1 MHSNTS
7 YNTYTVE
14 NAESYHEV
22 FKVLDSLGMADLKVT
37 FQEHC
42 IQDQTLHYVETE
54 DELKQLLREI
64 GIPLGRCIPIMKSWR
79 KRYSS
84 QETVRSKDKVST
96 AENYSQT
103 SIVTMDASIQTEDIL
118 ISAADY
124 NKILNSELNTQLAEL
139 NNQQELL
146 NHYAALASGEF
157 NLKLTEAQS
166 GSFTSGQVPS
176 SYGTQSLDPYTA
188 QLWSNLNQY
197 QDQYNMCGGFLQG
210 STANVAGGV
219 IPDSNGGE
227 ASSVRYNQNMSDV
240 NHVMVPS
247 PPSPVPSQDMGQYQ
261 RVTANV
267 SNRKDVVDEREDQAI
282 EQSLKDFETME
293 MESQHSYAS
302 AVNSETAD
310 LSQDSQHS
318 YGSNTEQHSSY
329 YMQSSQRMPLPYTSR
344 SSVRST
350 QTTSR
355 PVPSEKSDSSRFA
368 KCDDISLD
376 SGTTRL
382 PSSIQSVGPQTLQ
395 GYLDSLPESNEYKEA
410 MKSKN
415 PKKGW
420 KPIDGK
426 HIQSGKKVA
435 FKPVYWDK
443 EGRMRHG
450 VAVRGSDKSEECW
463 RHVEGK
469 APAGCTFAHSRLGD
483 TLQFVCVKCSYERNP
498 YDWCSDKTKHK
509 QYIFNLGPY
518 RNLEGGVW
526 KKIS

>member
-1 MHSNTS
+1 M
-7 YNTYTVE
+7 E

-22 FKVLDSLGMADLKVT
+22 FKVLDSLGMADLKET

-42 IQDQTLHYVETE
+42 IQDQTLRYVETE

-84 QETVRSKDKVST
+84 QETVRRKDKVST

-103 SIVTMDASIQTEDIL
+103 STVTVDASIQTEDML
-118 ISAADY
+118 ISAAEY
-124 NKILNSELNTQLAEL
+124 NKLLNNMAELNT
-139 NNQQELL
+139 QQELL

-166 GSFTSGQVPS
+166 GSLTSAQVPS

-188 QLWSNLNQY
+188 AQLWSNLSQY
-197 QDQYNMCGGFLQG
+197 QDQFNMYGGFLQAT
-210 STANVAGGV
+210 TANAPGGI
-219 IPDSNGGE
+219 IPDGIGSE
-227 ASSVRYNQNMSDV
+227 ASTVIYNQNMNDV
-240 NHVMVPS
+240 NHMMVPS
-247 PPSPVPSQDMGQYQ
+247 APSPVPSQDMGQYQ

-267 SNRKDVVDEREDQAI
+267 SERKDIVDEREDLAI
-282 EQSLKDFETME
+282 EQSLKDVETME
-293 MESQHSYAS
+293 LESQHSYAS
-302 AVNSETAD
+302 ALNTEAAD
-310 LSQDSQHS
+310 LSQDSQHN
-318 YGSNTEQHSSY
+318 YGSITEQTSY
-329 YMQSSQRMPLPYTSR
+329 YMQSSQRTPSTYTSH
-344 SSVRST
+344 SQVRPT
-350 QTTSR
+350 QTTAR
-355 PVPSEKSDSSRFA
+355 PVPSEKLDTSRFA
-368 KCDDISLD
+368 KCDDISLE
-376 SGTTRL
+376 SGTSRL
-382 PSSIQSVGPQTLQ
+382 PSSVQSVGPQTLQ

-426 HIQSGKKVA
+426 HIQTAKKVA

-483 TLQFVCVKCSYERNP
+483 TLQFICVKCSYERNRN
-498 YDWCSDKTKHK
+498 DWCSDKTKHK